1 MEQPVLSV
9 VSALHPI
16 PGTAGEGGVVP
27 GLGTIHVDQLSP
39 KGLLRSP
46 AKPTIF
52 WSGEGRVPQF
62 TSSEAWASGWEGL

>member
-1 MEQPVLSV
+1 MEQPVPSV

-27 GLGTIHVDQLSP
+27 GLATIHVDQLSP

-46 AKPTIF
+46 AKPT
-52 WSGEGRVPQF
+52 R
-62 TSSEAWASGWEGL
+62 